1 MLKLAVKPQEWPM
14 PKPNRALGAAV
25 LAALIL
31 ALPLSASACSPRTP
45 EEAARAA
52 VEAAE
57 TANAAGA
64 WTASDS
70 GRLSPAQL
78 EAAQQGVLRG
88 YREDAARVTIHY
100 FMDDHGDPA
109 ERRRWLGLAAGTG
122 SSLAILRDVYFLAHT
137 GEPGDCAKARALIA
151 EGKAL
156 FTREIA
162 AAKAKNLRD
171 AKVQALTDLQ
181 DLERQIAQEACGTG
195 GA

>member
-1 MLKLAVKPQEWPM
+1 M
-14 PKPNRALGAAV
+14 PKPNRARGACV
-25 LAALIL
+25 LTAL
-31 ALPLSASACSPRTP
+31 ALALAASACSPTTSEDP
-45 EEAARAA
+45 ARIA
-52 VEAAE
+52 VQAAE
-57 TANAAGA
+57 AANAAG
-64 WTASDS
+64 TATDPST
-70 GRLSPAQL
+70 GHLSPAAL
-78 EAAQQGVLRG
+78 EQAQQGVLRG
-88 YREDAARVTIHY
+88 YREDATRVTIHY
-100 FMDDHGDPA
+100 FMDDHGDAA

-122 SSLAILRDVYFLAHT
+122 SSLAILNDVFFLAHT

-181 DLERQIAQEACGTG
+181 DMERQVAHDACGTT